1 MGFGLFLFLFLFGN
15 VSLLGGE
22 HGYIGIFSL
31 GRSGQEEGYA
41 PLGE

>member
-1 MGFGLFLFLFLFGN
+1 
-15 VSLLGGE
+15 VSLLTVK

-31 GRSGQEEGYA
+31 GRSRQEEGYA